1 MIGGVARSVEEGGGR
16 ASGLARAVLEKE
28 EEKEG
33 KTGWAGEKEKGR
45 GSGRWGVKE
54 GPAA

>member
-1 MIGGVARSVEEGGGR
+1 MGGVARSVEEGGGR
-16 ASGLARAVLEKE
+16 ASGLAWAVLEKE

-45 GSGRWGVKE
+45 GSGRWGVEE